1 MVKGML
7 AHPLTRGLRMDDPRT
22 TERRRQII
30 GQKVFLRRIYEDW
43 YAGIVSSLPAEEG
56 PVLEIG
62 SGAGFLKDV
71 IPEAITSEVFHC
83 SHVSVVMDGCQIP
96 VAEGVLRA
104 IVMIDVLHHLSKPRS
119 FFKEATRCIRPG
131 GVLVMV
137 EPWVTSWSRLVYR
150 RLHHEP
156 FRPDAEDW
164 EFSQEGV
171 LSGANIALPWILFQ
185 RDRAQFVSEF
195 PQWQIRTLKLMM
207 PFRYIVSGGVSL
219 RSLQPGWSYVF
230 WRNLEQTL
238 RPFMPRLAMFAQI
251 VLQKIR

>member
-1 MVKGML
+1 MVRGIL
-7 AHPLTRGLRMDDPRT
+7 AHPLTQGLRMDDPRT

-62 SGAGFLKDV
+62 SGGGFLKDV
-71 IPEAITSEVFHC
+71 IPKAITSEVFYC
-83 SHVSVVMDGCQIP
+83 SHVNVVMDGCQIP
-96 VAEGVLRA
+96 FAEDALQA

-119 FFKEATRCIRPG
+119 FFREATRCIRPG
-131 GVLVMV
+131 GVLAMV
-137 EPWVTSWSRLVYR
+137 EPWVTPWSRWVYR

-164 EFSQEGV
+164 EFFQEGV
-171 LSGANIALPWILFQ
+171 ISGANIALPWILFQ

-195 PQWQIRTLKLMM
+195 PQWQIRALKLMM
-207 PFRYIVSGGVSL
+207 PFRYIASGGVSL
-219 RSLQPGWSYVF
+219 RSLQPGWAYPLWSRF
-230 WRNLEQTL
+230 EQLL
-238 RPFMPRLAMFAQI
+238 RPFMPTLAMFAQI
-251 VLQKIR
+251 VLQKTC